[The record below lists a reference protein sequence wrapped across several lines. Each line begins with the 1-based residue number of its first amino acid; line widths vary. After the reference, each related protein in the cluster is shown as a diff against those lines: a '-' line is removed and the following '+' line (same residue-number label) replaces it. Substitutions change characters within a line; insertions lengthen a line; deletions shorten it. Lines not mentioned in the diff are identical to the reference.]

1 MDRKIYLELCQNVS
15 MLESGIY
22 GIKKDVP
29 NELKVVYDGV
39 VYYPV
44 CYELS
49 FYNGKP
55 THTAI
60 LHDLTTN
67 SVTYADLSK
76 VDKFEEK

>member
-1 MDRKIYLELCQNVS
+1 MDRNLYLQLCQRCSV
-15 MLESGIY
+15 MKSGVL
-22 GIKKDVP
+22 GIKENIPD
-29 NELKVVYDGV
+29 ELKVIYKGV

-67 SVTYADLSK
+67 SVTHADLNK
-76 VDKFEEK
+76 VDKYLKL